1 MECLDTG
8 GEPKH
13 WDLCSL
19 HVTPS
24 AWALAELTLLALK
37 YEFLHLFIL
46 YLIFIKQ
53 RHDLVHL
60 EQAFI
65 PDNPNEHDEE
75 LFNMV
80 LLLDAQEST
89 AEDGD
94 PMKPLH
100 VLNFEAKINIPPIVQ
115 PPEMELKPLPK
126 QLKFV
131 FLGVSNNLPV
141 IISTTPTHLQ
151 EKKLVENLEET

>member
-1 MECLDTG
+1 M
-8 GEPKH
+8 
-13 WDLCSL
+13 
-19 HVTPS
+19 
-24 AWALAELTLLALK
+24 
-37 YEFLHLFIL
+37 
-46 YLIFIKQ
+46 
-53 RHDLVHL
+53 
-60 EQAFI
+60 
-65 PDNPNEHDEE
+65 DEE

-94 PMKPLH
+94 PMKPLP
-100 VLNFEAKINIPPIVQ
+100 VPNFEAKINIPPIVQ

-151 EKKLVENLEET
+151 EKKVVENLEET